1 MELIIGPITLKKIV
15 SFSLSEESVE
25 QIDKASRALGM
36 SRSELIDFLAKD
48 GFKFSDEVKAVLNEI
63 GKLQKDAKERMAA
76 KEESRDAK

>member
-1 MELIIGPITLKKIV
+1 MEIIIGPVTLKKIV
-15 SFSLSEESVE
+15 SFSLSEKSVE

-63 GKLQKDAKERMAA
+63 EKLQKDAKERMAA
-76 KEESRDAK
+76 REE